1 MESTGIIIII
11 HLQISVILFHDFFN
25 TLDSEAMSA
34 LICFMGYRKSILII
48 HRGASA
54 GIYEYDN
61 NKKVNFL
68 FFSTVSSIK
77 ESGMLSA
84 DSNAL
89 SNKLQNNDV
98 KSCW

>member
-54 GIYEYDN
+54 GIYEYDII
-61 NKKVNFL
+61 KGEFS

>member
-61 NKKVNFL
+61 NKSL
-68 FFSTVSSIK
+68 LIK
-77 ESGMLSA
+77 S
-84 DSNAL
+84 
-89 SNKLQNNDV
+89 Q
-98 KSCW
+98 

>member
-48 HRGASA
+48 HRGASHHQTEFPDR
-54 GIYEYDN
+54 G
-61 NKKVNFL
+61 
-68 FFSTVSSIK
+68 
-77 ESGMLSA
+77 
-84 DSNAL
+84 
-89 SNKLQNNDV
+89 
-98 KSCW
+98 